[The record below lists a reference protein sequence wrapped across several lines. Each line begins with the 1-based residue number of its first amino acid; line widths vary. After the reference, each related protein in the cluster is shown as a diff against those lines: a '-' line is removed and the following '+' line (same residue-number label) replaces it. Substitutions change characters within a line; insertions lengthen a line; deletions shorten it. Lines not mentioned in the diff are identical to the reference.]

1 MSALDLVLLHAPSV
15 YDFRQEMIL
24 YGPLADY
31 AALPY
36 ALEQYP
42 PSYTALGAYLEHAG
56 YRVQMLNL
64 AKRMLADPAFD
75 VERAITALEPVAFG
89 IDLHWLAHAQGALA
103 VAQLVKTCHPRIPV
117 ILIGLAATYYHR
129 ELMNYP
135 QVDYVLRGESSQGAL
150 MRLLQSLTL
159 GQTPDQVPGITWRN
173 RLGSVV
179 ENPLLCEEETAV
191 DIEASEEWH
200 GKFDNGDSSW
210 PACLPFVRHSEEPF
224 ASAAVAKGCMYACTT
239 CNNSA
244 YAGERLWGRRS
255 PTFRPPERLA
265 DDLHVLRRRRSGA
278 IQVVGDLRQMG
289 MDYAYRFLRAVRG
302 VSSLVGLDLFQPAP
316 RQFLEEVRDRLPHVA
331 LAIPIHSH
339 DPAIRRALGKD
350 YDNASVEQTIGDALT
365 LGFDQVH
372 LYFTIGLP
380 GQDRA
385 SVGETLTYCG
395 ELLDRFKSNGRLQT
409 FVAPLMPFLD
419 PGSMA
424 FEEPERT
431 GYRLLYHNLEEH
443 RRALLMPSW
452 KYVLNYETE
461 AMSRHDIVQA
471 TYDATKGMAWLRA
484 KHGLLSIQQAKE
496 TEAAVEQVQ
505 RLMSEI
511 DQAIESWGM
520 DQVQDH
526 MRVLKPSIDRLN
538 RVGRWGR
545 GRAAYGACSRT
556 ARDASRNVL
565 QTIPRTLR
573 TGWMGVKRWWR
584 AQGNHM
590 ARRKE

>member
-1 MSALDLVLLHAPSV
+1 MSSPDLVLLHAPSV

-64 AKRMLADPAFD
+64 AKHMLADPTFD
-75 VERAITALEPVAFG
+75 VEQAIAALEPVAFG

-103 VAQLVKTCHPRIPV
+103 VAQLVKTCHPRTPV

-135 QVDYVLRGESSQGAL
+135 QVDYVLRGESNQGAL
-150 MRLLQSLTL
+150 MQLLQSLLL
-159 GQTPDQVPGITWRN
+159 GQTPDQVSGVTWRN
-173 RLGSVV
+173 RLGNVV
-179 ENPLLCEEETAV
+179 ENPLHEGEATA

-210 PACLPFVRHSEEPF
+210 PACLPFVRHFEGPF
-224 ASAAVAKGCMYACTT
+224 ASAAVARGCTHACTI

-244 YAGERLWGRRS
+244 YAGQRLWGRGA
-255 PTFRPPERLA
+255 PTFRSPERLA
-265 DDLHVLRRRRSGA
+265 DDLLVLRRRRSGA

-289 MDYAYRFLRAVRG
+289 MEYAYRFLHAVRG
-302 VSSLVGLDLFQPAP
+302 FSSLVGLDLLQPAP
-316 RQFLEEVRDRLPHVA
+316 RQFLEEIKARLPHVA
-331 LAIPIHSH
+331 LVIPIHSH
-339 DPAIRRALGKD
+339 DPEIRRVLGKD
-350 YDNASVEQTIGDALT
+350 YDNASIEQTIGDALA
-365 LGFDQVH
+365 LGFKRVH

-380 GQDRA
+380 RQDRA
-385 SVGETLTYCG
+385 SVDATLTYCG
-395 ELLDRFKSNGRLQT
+395 ELLARFKSNGRLQP

-461 AMSRHDIVQA
+461 AMTRHDIVQA
-471 TYDATKGMAWLRA
+471 TYDATKAMARLRA
-484 KHGLLSIQQAKE
+484 KHDLLTSQRAKE

-505 RLMSEI
+505 RLMFEI
-511 DQAIESWGM
+511 DQAIELWGV

-538 RVGRWGR
+538 RAGRWWPSWTTQGVDSGSAHYVDR
-545 GRAAYGACSRT
+545 S
-556 ARDASRNVL
+556 NVL
-565 QTIPRTLR
+565 QTIPRALTA
-573 TGWMGVKRWWR
+573 GWSGMKRWWR
-584 AQGNHM
+584 AQGNHA